1 MRIFTK
7 TFFFQI
13 EQYLAATAG
22 PTLKQ
27 ERNYAIILALSHVS
41 LDEINKCLV
50 HTFNGELFWLTA
62 HYPSMVKCFIKA
74 EKQEKKKLFI
84 YLYLLFTDIY
94 IHNMQKDTK
103 IKTGFGN

>member
-7 TFFFQI
+7 TFFFKSSSIWQ
-13 EQYLAATAG
+13 QQQR

-27 ERNYAIILALSHVS
+27 ERNYAIIVALSHVS

-62 HYPSMVKCFIKA
+62 HYPSMVKCFIEA
-74 EKQEKKKLFI
+74 EKQEKQKLFI